1 MIEIKTIDLT
11 SLKSVAETINIQLD
25 NSVNVIDEMNGPEY
39 FYIQLDVVKNA
50 AMPINTDETLSLL
63 EQYTK
68 ADYAGIYETYIE
80 WKSFEGMFCISS
92 GDANRNW
99 SLSFHG
105 SEKQDETGDLKEEEK
120 KLIAEILHPK
130 SIYFIADEVLSSC
143 R

>member
-1 MIEIKTIDLT
+1 MIEIKTIDLSPLKRIAQKI
-11 SLKSVAETINIQLD
+11 SLQLD

-80 WKSFEGMFCISS
+80 WKSYEGMFCISS

-130 SIYFIADEVLSSC
+130 SIYLITDEVLSYC
-143 R
+143 Q